1 MRPVDYI
8 RSDRRGR
15 AAHDLETEA
24 LRDPLLAEALE
35 GFDAVDDDHA
45 AAVEAL
51 RRRIARSNRPSGLQ
65 PAIRRIAAVAAMLAL
80 VLTAGMLLLHRPA
93 TPDTTPGTGQLV
105 ADLPKRPA
113 TSDSPAAAPAAA
125 SGPAAAPATPLP
137 PPHRPAAPRTNGSPA
152 PSAPLSETPAPLPVT
167 PTEAAEATEAGF
179 NDCDETVVVAYGT
192 GRRQEFTGSIRGRG
206 TSDSCPLALAERQ
219 PAFRG
224 GTLDD
229 FRRWVRERLEAP
241 ATLLSNGTSKRV
253 VLSFV
258 VDTLGCV
265 TEVEVLQDP
274 DPHLSA
280 EAVRVVRS
288 SPRWTPGTRGGRKA
302 PMKIIL
308 PVDFRPQELR
318 SPEHTLNAWT
328 RRHLT
333 YPDRLRRQ
341 GIEGRVTA
349 LVTIDTTGR
358 ITAVELLDS
367 PHPRLSREVLR
378 TLRRAPRQEP
388 ARRNGTPVEE
398 CYLLTF
404 DLPDTP

>member
-15 AAHDLETEA
+15 AAHDLEAEA

-51 RRRIARSNRPSGLQ
+51 RRCIAFGSRPAGPR
-65 PAIRRIAAVAAMLAL
+65 PAIRRIAAVAALLVL
-80 VLTAGMLLLHRPA
+80 VLTAGLLLLRRPA
-93 TPDTTPGTGQLV
+93 IPDTVPVTGRLV

-113 TSDSPAAAPAAA
+113 ASDSALETPSESPEPAEAPAA
-125 SGPAAAPATPLP
+125 TLP
-137 PPHRPAAPRTNGSPA
+137 SPHRPTGSPA
-152 PSAPLSETPAPLPVT
+152 PAAPLPEAPAPQPPAT
-167 PTEAAEATEAGF
+167 PAEAADVCF
-179 NDCDETVVVAYGT
+179 NDETVVIAYGT
-192 GRRQEFTGSIRGRG
+192 GRRQEFSGSIRGRG
-206 TSDSCPLALAERQ
+206 TPGSTPSVLAERQ

-229 FRRWVRERLEAP
+229 FRRWVRERLEVP
-241 ATLLSNGTSKRV
+241 ATVLANGISKRV

-265 TEVEVLQDP
+265 TEIKVLQNP
-274 DPHLSA
+274 DPLLSA

-288 SPRWTPGTRGGRKA
+288 SPRWTPGTRSGRKV
-302 PMKIIL
+302 PMKLIL

-318 SPEHTLNAWT
+318 SPEQ
-328 RRHLT
+328 HLGT
-333 YPDRLRRQ
+333 WVRRQ
-341 GIEGRVTA
+341 LGNSRQLRKRGIEGRVTA
-349 LVTIDTTGR
+349 LVTIDTAGR
-358 ITAVELLDS
+358 IAAVELLDS

-378 TLRRAPRQEP
+378 ALRRAPRQEP
-388 ARRNGTPVEE
+388 ARRDGAPVEE
-398 CYLLTF
+398 RYLLTF
-404 DLPDTP
+404 DFPDTP

>member
-15 AAHDLETEA
+15 AAHDLEAEA

-51 RRRIARSNRPSGLQ
+51 RRRIALGSRPAGPR
-65 PAIRRIAAVAAMLAL
+65 PAIRRIAAVAALLAL
-80 VLTAGMLLLHRPA
+80 VLTAGLLLLRRPA
-93 TPDTTPGTGQLV
+93 IPDTAPVTGRLV

-113 TSDSPAAAPAAA
+113 ASDSPLETPAEFPEPAEAPAA
-125 SGPAAAPATPLP
+125 TLP
-137 PPHRPAAPRTNGSPA
+137 SPHRPTGSPA
-152 PSAPLSETPAPLPVT
+152 PAAPLPEAPAPQPPAPQPPAT
-167 PTEAAEATEAGF
+167 PAEAADVRF
-179 NDCDETVVVAYGT
+179 NDETVVIAYGT
-192 GRRQEFTGSIRGRG
+192 GRRQEFSGSIRGRG
-206 TSDSCPLALAERQ
+206 TPDSTPSVLAERL

-229 FRRWVRERLEAP
+229 FRRWVRERLEVP
-241 ATLLSNGTSKRV
+241 ATALANGISKRV

-265 TEVEVLQDP
+265 TEVEVLQNP
-274 DPHLSA
+274 DPLLSA

-288 SPRWTPGTRGGRKA
+288 SPRWTPGTRSGRKV
-302 PMKIIL
+302 PMKLIL

-318 SPEHTLNAWT
+318 SPEQ
-328 RRHLT
+328 HLGT
-333 YPDRLRRQ
+333 WVRRQ
-341 GIEGRVTA
+341 LGNSRQLRKRGIEGRITA
-349 LVTIDTTGR
+349 LVTIDTAGR
-358 ITAVELLDS
+358 IAAVELLGS

-378 TLRRAPRQEP
+378 ALRRAPRQEP
-388 ARRNGTPVEE
+388 ARRDGAPVEE
-398 CYLLTF
+398 RYLLTF
-404 DLPDTP
+404 DFPDTP

>member
-15 AAHDLETEA
+15 AAHDLEAEA

-35 GFDAVDDDHA
+35 GFDALDDDHA

-51 RRRIARSNRPSGLQ
+51 RRRIVRRSRPSGLR

-93 TPDTTPGTGQLV
+93 TPDTTPVTGQLV

-137 PPHRPAAPRTNGSPA
+137 PPHRPAAPRTNAWPA
-152 PSAPLSETPAPLPVT
+152 PSAPQPPAT
-167 PTEAAEATEAGF
+167 AAEAADVCLD
-179 NDCDETVVVAYGT
+179 DCDEPVVIAFGT

-206 TSDSCPLALAERQ
+206 TQDSNPLALAERQ
-219 PAFRG
+219 PVFRG

-229 FRRWVRERLEAP
+229 FRHWVRERLEVP
-241 ATLLSNGTSKRV
+241 ATALSNGTSKRV

-274 DPHLSA
+274 DSLLSA

-302 PMKIIL
+302 PMKLIL

-318 SPEHTLNAWT
+318 SPERSLNAWT

-333 YPDRLRRQ
+333 YPDRLRKQ

-358 ITAVELLDS
+358 IAAVELLDS

-388 ARRNGTPVEE
+388 ARRDGAPVEE
-398 CYLLTF
+398 RYLLTF